1 MAKPITTKISRYVA
15 LALFTPTLAFG
26 AGLGKLTVLS
36 GLGQPLNAE
45 IEVVSLQPGER
56 ESLKARLA
64 ALEAFRQ
71 ANIDFSP
78 ALAGVQT
85 VVERRPNGRTFI
97 RLTSGQPV
105 SEPFLDL
112 LVELSWASGKLVRE
126 YTFLLD
132 PVEYKGPQA
141 ITAPPLVAA
150 APMPQVAPSPQI
162 AAAPETASAPQVNLP
177 TDREGVP
184 TAPSMPAEPALAAAP
199 APTPA
204 ALVTGNV
211 AAPTPAP
218 LLSDTPPAKSIT
230 QAPPAQPIVPAPALA
245 APGAARAPR
254 VAPAASGSYE
264 VKRGDTLGKIAAA
277 NLPAGVTLE
286 QMLTAL
292 YRANEGAFINRNMNL
307 LRAGRTLTIPDAE
320 SLQGFASVGE
330 ARQVVTAHTREWN
343 EYKARL
349 AGAVASAPAQAQAE
363 AGPQAAGRIT
373 PKVEDRPA
381 AGGGDELRLSR
392 ADDTRS
398 AAAAARASRQDDQA
412 ARDKAIREAN
422 ERVADLEKNVR
433 DLQKLLEMKNDQ
445 LATLQQQAQGTK
457 PAEAAPLTKPADAA
471 AAKPADAGVAKPAE
485 PAKAEA
491 KPAEAPK
498 PAEAVKAEAPKAP
511 EPVAAPVATPPE
523 AAKPAEPEKAAEP
536 APAAAPAAP
545 APAAES
551 KPAESPAA
559 AAPAAPAAEPAKP
572 AEAEKPAAAVP
583 AKKPAAR
590 VEESSFLDVLAENP
604 AIPAGALALLA
615 ALGGVFW
622 WRRKKGA
629 KVESSLL
636 SPVTTD
642 SSSVFGSSGGRSIDT
657 GSALQTDFSQ
667 SGIGA
672 IDTDEVDP
680 VAEADVY
687 MAYGRDAQ
695 AEEIL
700 KEALQKDPT
709 RQAVRLKLLEIYAA
723 RKDLKAFETTAAEL
737 FAATGGQG
745 ADWEKAAALGRQLDP
760 ANTMF
765 SGQSLGVSAA
775 VATGAA
781 AAAAATASGP
791 DTSPA
796 ADAVAKVTQPA
807 PSIDFDLEATVP
819 AEQPDLELE
828 TTAQAAGN
836 PLDLGLDLDLG
847 AKAEA
852 EAATDFTSKGTL
864 IMDPATKH
872 ALAEAERT
880 AAPSDLGLSI
890 DFELPNAAN
899 APAASSASAPAFDL
913 DLGEP
918 TRPAPAEKPVD
929 LSAISFDLGAPAPA
943 AAPASTDARWQ
954 EVATKLDLAKAYE
967 EMGDKDGARELLA
980 EVLKEGDAAQQQ
992 QAKAMLDAL
1001 K

>member
-1 MAKPITTKISRYVA
+1 VAKPITTKISRYVA
-15 LALFTPTLAFG
+15 LALFAPTLAFG

-64 ALEAFRQ
+64 GLEAFRQ

-105 SEPFLDL
+105 NEPFLDL

-141 ITAPPLVAA
+141 ITAPPVVAA
-150 APMPQVAPSPQI
+150 APIAPAPLPQTASI
-162 AAAPETASAPQVNLP
+162 PETASASQVNLP
-177 TDREGVP
+177 TNREG
-184 TAPSMPAEPALAAAP
+184 TTEPALADAP

-204 ALVTGNV
+204 PLVTQNV
-211 AAPTPAP
+211 AAPMPAP
-218 LLSDTPPAKSIT
+218 LTPDTPAAKPIT
-230 QAPPAQPIVPAPALA
+230 QAQPIAPAFAAPVPA
-245 APGAARAPR
+245 RASR
-254 VAPAASGSYE
+254 AAASAPSGTYE

-320 SLQGFASVGE
+320 SVQGLASASE

-349 AGAVASAPAQAQAE
+349 AGAVVAAPAQAQAE

-392 ADDTRS
+392 ADDTKS
-398 AAAAARASRQDDQA
+398 AAAAARASRQDDLA

-422 ERVADLEKNVR
+422 ERVTDLEKNVR

-445 LATLQQQAQGTK
+445 LATLQQKAQGTK
-457 PAEAAPLTKPADAA
+457 PAETAPVTKPADAA
-471 AAKPADAGVAKPAE
+471 VAKPAE
-485 PAKAEA
+485 PAQAEA
-491 KPAEAPK
+491 KPVEAPK
-498 PAEAVKAEAPKAP
+498 PAEAPKAETPKAP
-511 EPVAAPVATPPE
+511 EPVATPVPTPVE
-523 AAKPAEPEKAAEP
+523 AANPAEPQKGAEP
-536 APAAAPAAP
+536 APAATPAA
-545 APAAES
+545 ATPAAES

-559 AAPAAPAAEPAKP
+559 AAPAAPAAVPAKP
-572 AEAEKPAAAVP
+572 VEAESPAAAVA
-583 AKKPAAR
+583 AKKPATP
-590 VEESSFLDVLAENP
+590 VEESSLPDALTDQWAL
-604 AIPAGALALLA
+604 PAGALALLA

-765 SGQSLGVSAA
+765 SGQSLDVSAA
-775 VATGAA
+775 LATGTAA
-781 AAAAATASGP
+781 AAAASASGP
-791 DTSPA
+791 DTRPA
-796 ADAVAKVTQPA
+796 ADAVARVTQPA
-807 PSIDFDLEATVP
+807 PSIDFDLDATAP
-819 AEQPDLELE
+819 AVKPDLELE
-828 TTAQAAGN
+828 TTAQAAGS

-847 AKAEA
+847 VKAEA
-852 EAATDFTSKGTL
+852 EAATDFTAKGTL

-918 TRPAPAEKPVD
+918 TRPAPDEKPVD
-929 LSAISFDLGAPAPA
+929 LSAISFDLGAPAPG